1 MKLYENIRLKRLEYS
16 WTQSDLA
23 KRMGY
28 SDKSMI
34 AKIEAG
40 KVDLSQTKIKAF
52 ADVFHCS
59 PAQLMGWD
67 DSDAQSVPTYDRN
80 NIIIRQNDTRAT
92 TISFE
97 LYALFCELKA
107 AIKSLAKSNR

>member
-59 PAQLMGWD
+59 PAQ
-67 DSDAQSVPTYDRN
+67 SVPTYDKT
-80 NIIIRQNDTRAT
+80 IIEIISLLDKMTPEQRQSVLNFMR
-92 TISFE
+92 SFV
-97 LYALFCELKA
+97 
-107 AIKSLAKSNR
+107 N

>member
-40 KVDLSQTKIKAF
+40 KVDLSQSKIKAF

-67 DSDAQSVPTYDRN
+67 DSDTQSVPTYDKT
-80 NIIIRQNDTRAT
+80 IIEIISLLDKMTPEQRQSVLNFMR
-92 TISFE
+92 SFV
-97 LYALFCELKA
+97 
-107 AIKSLAKSNR
+107 N

>member
-40 KVDLSQTKIKAF
+40 KGDLSQTKIKAF

-67 DSDAQSVPTYDRN
+67 DSDAQSVPTYDKT
-80 NIIIRQNDTRAT
+80 IIEIISLLDKMTPEQRQSVLNFMR
-92 TISFE
+92 SFV
-97 LYALFCELKA
+97 
-107 AIKSLAKSNR
+107 N

>member
-67 DSDAQSVPTYDRN
+67 DSDAQSVPTYDKT
-80 NIIIRQNDTRAT
+80 IIEIISLLDKMTPEQRQ
-92 TISFE
+92 F
-97 LYALFCELKA
+97 
-107 AIKSLAKSNR
+107 

>member
-1 MKLYENIRLKRLEYS
+1 MKLYENIRSKRLEYS

-23 KRMGY
+23 KRRGY
-28 SDKSMI
+28 SDKSKI

-67 DSDAQSVPTYDRN
+67 DSDAQSVPTYDKT
-80 NIIIRQNDTRAT
+80 IIEIISLLDKMTPEQRQSVLNFMR
-92 TISFE
+92 SFV
-97 LYALFCELKA
+97 
-107 AIKSLAKSNR
+107 N

>member
-1 MKLYENIRLKRLEYS
+1 MKLYENIRSKRLEYS

-40 KVDLSQTKIKAF
+40 KVDLSQSKIKAF
-52 ADVFHCS
+52 ADVFHQRRRAGS
-59 PAQLMGWD
+59 P
-67 DSDAQSVPTYDRN
+67 DSCKSWEECPILR
-80 NIIIRQNDTRAT
+80 R
-92 TISFE
+92 ISF
-97 LYALFCELKA
+97 LQYCVSPKY
-107 AIKSLAKSNR
+107 IV